1 MRRNANITARRYPP
15 RRRFR
20 SKGAEFRAAFSVIR
34 RVGGLEVGGEVPH
47 GDDLVIRRVGGL
59 EVFDGG
65 TQIVAAVIRRVG
77 GLEAG
82 RRGRRHHRPLS
93 AA

>member
-1 MRRNANITARRYPP
+1 M
-15 RRRFR
+15 
-20 SKGAEFRAAFSVIR
+20 
-34 RVGGLEVGGEVPH
+34 LETV
-47 GDDLVIRRVGGL
+47 LVIRRVGGL

>member
-1 MRRNANITARRYPP
+1 MPKECEVPA
-15 RRRFR
+15 
-20 SKGAEFRAAFSVIR
+20 VIR
-34 RVGGLEVGGEVPH
+34 RVGGLEEV
-47 GDDLVIRRVGGL
+47 DDGMLETVLVIRRVGGL